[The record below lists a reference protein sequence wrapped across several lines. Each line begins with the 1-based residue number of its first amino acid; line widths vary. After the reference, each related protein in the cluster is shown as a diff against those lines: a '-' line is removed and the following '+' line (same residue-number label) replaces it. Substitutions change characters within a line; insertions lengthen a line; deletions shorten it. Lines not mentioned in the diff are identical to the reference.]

1 MTRTEI
7 ILNRAVE
14 EDLLEELHEANA
26 AARHTRIPGVH
37 GVGSSGERRGDHV
50 WPEENV
56 LFLVYGDQQSA
67 QKIFSAVQKL
77 KARFPNEGI
86 RLFQYEVDVT
96 EI

>member
-1 MTRTEI
+1 MMRTEI

-14 EDLLEELHEANA
+14 EDLLEEFHEANVA
-26 AARHTRIPGVH
+26 VRHTRIPGVH

-56 LFLVYGDQQSA
+56 LFLIYGDRESA
-67 QKIFSAVQKL
+67 ERLVSAVRKL

-86 RLFQYEVDVT
+86 RLFQYEVNATVV
-96 EI
+96 